1 MEFAGEKTMNRISI
15 SQAWSYTTSFFNG
28 QGVNHAIVLIGV
40 GILVPLIL
48 QLLLGGGATM
58 FDPASMAEGGGAA
71 AIAAMGAGGFL
82 LSLVNYLLQTGSYF
96 ASWRIGLTGG
106 GEPVGT
112 AIGYGLIAALPV
124 FLLTVVIV
132 LVLGIVGFLVF
143 GSAIMSM
150 ASGQRPS
157 DSALAGLGLALFLLV
172 PLFLL
177 FLAWVAARFCCTG
190 PAMADQRSYNVLS
203 ALGTSW
209 RMTAASQWKIL
220 AYFILLGIAMFVV
233 FMILGMIVGVSAF
246 AGGLQSTGSMFSLIV
261 GAIIISIP
269 LAYLQVGVPA
279 GIYRALGGTSTSEVF
294 A

>member
-58 FDPASMAEGGGAA
+58 FDPASMAAGGGAA

-96 ASWRIGLTGG
+96 ASWRIGLKGG

-132 LVLGIVGFLVF
+132 LVLGIIGFLVF

-150 ASGQRPS
+150 A
-157 DSALAGLGLALFLLV
+157 
-172 PLFLL
+172 
-177 FLAWVAARFCCTG
+177 
-190 PAMADQRSYNVLS
+190 
-203 ALGTSW
+203 
-209 RMTAASQWKIL
+209 
-220 AYFILLGIAMFVV
+220 
-233 FMILGMIVGVSAF
+233 
-246 AGGLQSTGSMFSLIV
+246 
-261 GAIIISIP
+261 
-269 LAYLQVGVPA
+269 
-279 GIYRALGGTSTSEVF
+279 
-294 A
+294 